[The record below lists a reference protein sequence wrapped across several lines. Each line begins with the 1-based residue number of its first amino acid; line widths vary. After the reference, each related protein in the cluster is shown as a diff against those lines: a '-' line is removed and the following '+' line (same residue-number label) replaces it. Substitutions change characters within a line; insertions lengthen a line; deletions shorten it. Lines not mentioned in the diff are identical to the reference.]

1 MVPRFRLRVLF
12 QAATFS
18 LDHCRFRISLWK
30 RENFCIRAT
39 SPIFYFGTA
48 LLGYATARE
57 LYDDRV
63 AFWAAIAIVS
73 APGVAFSARIAST
86 DVPLLFF
93 WTLALLAYV
102 HILRGGGLRWTVTLG
117 FALGLGLLAKYAM
130 IYFVIGAA
138 IVSVIDHTPENCWDT
153 EIYG

>member
-1 MVPRFRLRVLF
+1 ME
-12 QAATFS
+12 AGES
-18 LDHCRFRISLWK
+18 
-30 RENFCIRAT
+30 CIRAS

-63 AFWAAIAIVS
+63 TFWAAIAIVS
-73 APGVAFSARIAST
+73 APGVAFFGSHCFDGRSAP
-86 DVPLLFF
+86 VF

-138 IVSVIDHTPENCWDT
+138 IVSVIDHRLPENCWDI